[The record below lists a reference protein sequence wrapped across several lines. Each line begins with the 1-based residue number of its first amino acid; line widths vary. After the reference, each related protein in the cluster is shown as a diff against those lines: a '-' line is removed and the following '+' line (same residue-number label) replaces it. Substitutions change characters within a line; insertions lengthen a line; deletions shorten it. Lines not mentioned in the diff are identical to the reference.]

1 VQNNIQAQI
10 ESLKDSW
17 LTIKSIPEDLSSV
30 AFQGFTSQNITDSL
44 ESIVSL
50 LNAINSDPDFEPDS
64 LSLASIQTRIN
75 TLNQYVN
82 SNLPSNPLAHLPAF
96 IQQLEFLR
104 DGVQTWGD
112 LAETRKLRVS
122 RNLIQRLADATAKVK
137 EAESTSAEI
146 EALKSK
152 LLEISTEI
160 ESIFQTVTE
169 GNETFTSSLS
179 EATLKSSEIS
189 GLQQKSI
196 TDADKLD
203 KGFVTLAEDGVRRI
217 LEGYTSVSEVM
228 RVIDL
233 TSRISG

>member
-1 VQNNIQAQI
+1 MQNNIQAQI